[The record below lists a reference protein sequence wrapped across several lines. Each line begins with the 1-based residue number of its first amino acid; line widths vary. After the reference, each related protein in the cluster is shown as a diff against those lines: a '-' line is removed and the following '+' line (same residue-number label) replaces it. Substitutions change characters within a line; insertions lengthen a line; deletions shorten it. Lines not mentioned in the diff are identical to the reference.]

1 MIVTEER
8 TTEGS
13 AADDPAV
20 RRLSMAALITLLF
33 GGGGFA
39 LASRSL
45 GDNSFLWHL
54 RTGGLILDQGIPKR
68 DPFSFTAAGT
78 DWIAQSWL
86 AELMYGALARFV
98 GEIGIRV
105 AVGLAGACI
114 AVFLF
119 RIALR
124 TANDRVR
131 ALAIGIPAL
140 ACSFTVWSERP
151 LMFGLVLLSVLVY
164 SVEIPESFLGRYPR
178 VVIPVV
184 MCLWVNVHGTFA
196 LGFAYLAVHFVGR
209 LLDGEHLGRGRAR
222 ELLIGTAIASV
233 LVFVNPYGPSLVLF
247 PVALMGRSSV
257 LSNVGE
263 WQSVDLHT
271 PTGYVY
277 AFWLFLSVVALSRSR
292 PRRSDL
298 LMSIVFLLLG
308 WWAIRN
314 VAITVAVT
322 IPIVGRAF
330 RPAQVAPP
338 EERNAKAMPVLVV
351 LVLLVGALLI
361 GRALARPDFDLKRYP
376 VATMRALDSQDL
388 LGDRLLTTDAWA
400 GYVIERYWPRQHVFF
415 DDRYDMYPT
424 AMTDAYN
431 KVLSL
436 KPGWERVLDQ
446 YRIKLIVW
454 PKDDPVVQALKH
466 LPGWTQIRADKVAR
480 TFERTTPRSR
490 ALSRTR
496 PF

>member
-1 MIVTEER
+1 MIVTEEPAID
-8 TTEGS
+8 G
-13 AADDPAV
+13 ALPGDPPL
-20 RRLSMAALITLLF
+20 RRPRALSMVALITALY
-33 GGGGFA
+33 GIGGFA

-54 RTGGLILDQGIPKR
+54 RTGELILDHGIPKR

-78 DWIAQSWL
+78 HWIAQSWL
-86 AELMYGALARFV
+86 AELMYGALSRSV
-98 GEIGIRV
+98 GDIGIRI
-105 AVGLAGACI
+105 AVGIAGACI

-119 RIALR
+119 RMAYR
-124 TANDRVR
+124 AANDRVR
-131 ALAIGIPAL
+131 ALAIAIPAL

-151 LMFGLVLLSVLVY
+151 LMFGLALLSALVFT
-164 SVEIPESFLGRYPR
+164 VEVPESFLGRHPR

-184 MCLWVNVHGTFA
+184 MCLWVNTHGTFA

-209 LLDGEHLGRGRAR
+209 LVDGEGLGQGRER
-222 ELLIGTAIASV
+222 ELVIGVAIAAV
-233 LVFVNPYGPSLVLF
+233 LVFVNPYGPSGVLF
-247 PVALMGRSSV
+247 PLMLMGRSRV

-277 AFWLFLSVVALSRSR
+277 ALWLFLSVVALSRSR

-314 VAITVAVT
+314 IAITVAVT
-322 IPIVGRAF
+322 LPIVARAF
-330 RPAQVAPP
+330 RPAEEGDPA
-338 EERNAKAMPVLVV
+338 ERNATASPALAVLVM
-351 LVLLVGALLI
+351 LVGALLI

-376 VATMRALDSQDL
+376 VATLKSLDAQHR
-388 LGDRLLTTDAWA
+388 LGGRLLTTDAWA
-400 GYVIERYWPRQHVFF
+400 GYVIERYWPQQRVFF
-415 DDRYDMYPT
+415 DDRYDMYPV
-424 AMTDAYN
+424 ALTDAYN

-446 YRIKLIVW
+446 YRISIIVW
-454 PKDDPVVQALKH
+454 PKDDPVTQALKH
-466 LPGWTQIRADKVAR
+466 LPGWSQLRVDKVAR
-480 TFERTTPRSR
+480 TFVR
-490 ALSRTR
+490 AAA
-496 PF
+496 PA